1 MLAFMMGIWS
11 TLHACMSWHVPLLCM
26 MPIMLVVVCVSMLL
40 QRAVDSVYDSLASRL
55 QRTGVDKILALGECP
70 PKDLKIG
77 EEWGPEVLN
86 LRLFFF
92 SFKRP
97 RHPNDL

>member
-1 MLAFMMGIWS
+1 MLHPEIYFWKFIFGNPKICAQPGPITPLSHPSPTPRVPSLVPPVAVKS
-11 TLHACMSWHVPLLCM
+11 T
-26 MPIMLVVVCVSMLL
+26 
-40 QRAVDSVYDSLASRL
+40 L
-55 QRTGVDKILALGECP
+55 QRTCVDKILALGGCP

-86 LRLFFF
+86 LRLFVF